1 MKGLIAKKV
10 GMTQVFDE
18 SGNLT
23 PVTVIRVEPNTVVAT
38 KTKETCGYDAVV
50 LGVDDMKSNKA
61 NKAYAGI
68 FPENVSPKRTLKEFR
83 DFEKE
88 VKVGDSVGLELFNE
102 SRFLDVTATS
112 KGKGFQG
119 VMKRW
124 GFHGGRATHGS
135 KFHREP
141 GGTGNCTTPGHCFK
155 NTKLPGRMGFRR
167 VTVQNLKIVKI
178 DPELNVILVR
188 GAVPGNKDCTLI
200 VKSAVKKLHGGIRI
214 MEKKVYSTD
223 GKELR
228 TITLDDKVFGL
239 PVNDDVIYYAITNEL
254 ANMRV
259 GTACTK
265 GRAEVHGSNAKPY
278 KQKGTGNARRGDKK
292 SPIMVGGG
300 TIFGPKPRDF
310 SYSMPKKAKR
320 LAMKSILSMQAQSDR
335 FTVVEDFTV
344 ESGKTKD
351 LVKILDNFVKG
362 ERTVIVLK
370 DDDAKIKQAG
380 RNIPSLSFLSYNR
393 LRAHDLYY
401 ARKIVILEGAV
412 KNLSDF
418 YAEDKEAE

>member
-1 MKGLIAKKV
+1 
-10 GMTQVFDE
+10 
-18 SGNLT
+18 
-23 PVTVIRVEPNTVVAT
+23 
-38 KTKETCGYDAVV
+38 
-50 LGVDDMKSNKA
+50 
-61 NKAYAGI
+61 
-68 FPENVSPKRTLKEFR
+68 
-83 DFEKE
+83 
-88 VKVGDSVGLELFNE
+88 
-102 SRFLDVTATS
+102 
-112 KGKGFQG
+112 
-119 VMKRW
+119 
-124 GFHGGRATHGS
+124 
-135 KFHREP
+135 
-141 GGTGNCTTPGHCFK
+141 
-155 NTKLPGRMGFRR
+155 
-167 VTVQNLKIVKI
+167 
-178 DPELNVILVR
+178 
-188 GAVPGNKDCTLI
+188 
-200 VKSAVKKLHGGIRI
+200 
-214 MEKKVYSTD
+214 MEKKVYSTS

-300 TIFGPKPRDF
+300 TIFGPKPRDY
-310 SYSMPKKAKR
+310 SYAMPKRAKR

-351 LVKILDNFVKG
+351 LVKILSNFANN

-380 RNIPSLSFLSYNR
+380 RNIPTVSFLSYNR
-393 LRAHDLYY
+393 LRAHDLFY
-401 ARKIVILEGAV
+401 ARKIVILESAV

-418 YAEDKEAE
+418 YAEDKEAK